1 MATYS
6 DCHVLQQDI
15 CVKRGDRRTQRF
27 TLKVAGVPVDV
38 AGLTAKLTVNPEK
51 DPSDETGQLFEIAGV
66 PSSPTTLGYF
76 DFTPSAPQALQTP
89 DTYFYDVQITDSG
102 GKPITLAEGKWTV
115 EADITDAG
123 T

>member
-27 TLKVAGVPVDV
+27 RLMSNGVPVDV
-38 AGLTAKLTVNPEK
+38 AGLSAKLSVNPNK
-51 DPSDETGQLFEIAGV
+51 TPDDESEQLFEITGIQ
-66 PSSPTTLGYF
+66 SSPTTLGYF
-76 DFTPSAPQALQTP
+76 DFTPSAPQALQEP
-89 DTYFYDVQITDSG
+89 DTYFYDVQVTDSFS
-102 GKPITLAEGKWTV
+102 KPVTIAEGQWMV

-123 T
+123 V

>member
-6 DCHVLQQDI
+6 DCLVLQQDI

-27 TLKVAGVPVDV
+27 LLKASGVVVPVT
-38 AGLTAKLTVNPEK
+38 GLTAKLTVSTNKTP
-51 DPSDETGQLFEIAGV
+51 DDETEQLFEIAGV
-66 PSSPTTLGYF
+66 PSSPTSLGYF

-89 DTYFYDVQITDSG
+89 DTYFYDVQVTDSF
-102 GKPITLAEGKWTV
+102 GKPVTIAEGKWTV

-123 T
+123 L